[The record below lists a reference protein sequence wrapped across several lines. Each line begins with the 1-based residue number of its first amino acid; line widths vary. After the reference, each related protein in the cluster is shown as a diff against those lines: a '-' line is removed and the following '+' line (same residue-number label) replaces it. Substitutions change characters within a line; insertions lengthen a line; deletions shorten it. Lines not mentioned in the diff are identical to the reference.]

1 MSLLIKNGKL
11 ALDDDQEVDVYIDGG
26 KIQKIGKDLGLRGD
40 QVLDAEGKL
49 LLPGAIDVHTH
60 MELDLGAYISVD
72 DFYTG
77 TRAAAFGG
85 TTTIVDH
92 IAFGPR
98 GCSLQSMV
106 DKYYELGEKSVID
119 YSFHGVIQEVTDS
132 HLEEIQKLYD
142 QGIVSLKM
150 YTTYG
155 GMLEDDAML
164 RVLKAAKASGT
175 VVCVHCENDGA
186 IKELRREAIEAK
198 NLAPIYHAKT
208 RPAQTEAEAINRLIY
223 LSELAGYPK
232 LYIVH
237 TSSGAG
243 LKEIEEA
250 RKRGVKNLYCET
262 CTQYLLL
269 DENKYVE
276 GGNAEGIKYIIAPPL
291 REKKD
296 NDLLWEGIKNGSV
309 DVVATDHCPFFY
321 KRDKLPHKDDF
332 TSCPGGAPGVEERME
347 LVLTEGLKRGIP
359 LGRLIEVLITNP
371 ARIFGLYP
379 QKGALEVGS
388 DGDLVIYDKKSY
400 EIKYENR
407 HSNVDYT
414 SYEGFKSDFKVATVV
429 AKGKVIVKDGQF
441 FGQRGQGDFIKREFR

>member
-11 ALDDDQEVDVYIDGG
+11 NLDNNQEIDIYIDKG
-26 KIQKIGKDLGLRGD
+26 KIKKIGKNLDVVAD
-40 QVLDAEGKL
+40 QTLDAEGKL
-49 LLPGAIDVHTH
+49 LLAGGIDVHTH
-60 MELDLGAYISVD
+60 MELDLGTYISVD

-164 RVLKAAKASGT
+164 RVLKAAKASET

-269 DENKYVE
+269 NENKYVE
-276 GGNAEGIKYIIAPPL
+276 GGNAEGIKYIMAPPL

-414 SYEGFKSDFKVATVV
+414 SYEGFKSAFKVDTVV
-429 AKGKVIVKDGQF
+429 SKGEIIVKDGEF
-441 FGQRGQGDFIKREFR
+441 FGQKGQGNFINRKFR

>member
-11 ALDDDQEVDVYIDGG
+11 NLDNNQEIDIYIDKG
-26 KIQKIGKDLGLRGD
+26 KIKKIGKNLDVVAD
-40 QVLDAEGKL
+40 QTLDAEGKL
-49 LLPGAIDVHTH
+49 LLAGGIDVHTH
-60 MELDLGAYISVD
+60 MELDLGTYISVD

-106 DKYYELGEKSVID
+106 DKYYELGKKSVID

-164 RVLKAAKASGT
+164 RVLKAAKASET

-276 GGNAEGIKYIIAPPL
+276 GGNAEGIKYIMAPPL

-414 SYEGFKSDFKVATVV
+414 SYEGFKSAFKVDTVV
-429 AKGKVIVKDGQF
+429 SKGEIIVKDGEF
-441 FGQRGQGDFIKREFR
+441 FGQKGQGNFINRKFR